1 MAKKHGGTPT
11 VKALIEA
18 GVDFTLYPH
27 EHGDGET
34 SFGAEVVRKLEVE
47 AEADRVFKTLDADLG
62 GELVV
67 GIVPVPRQLDLK
79 ALPAALGAKKAT
91 LAASPDEAA
100 CSTGTSSAASPRS
113 VADPA
118 ADRARRIRGRLRHD
132 LRLGRHARPP
142 GRGLPPP
149 RRPARVDRCDIGPH
163 CDALVAALG
172 ETGTSAIADQQSVQR
187 PRPASRA
194 RMMAW
199 VRSATCSLA
208 KIAEM

>member
-1 MAKKHGGTPT
+1 MAKKNGGIPT

-47 AEADRVFKTLDADLG
+47 AEADRVFKTLVADLG

-79 ALPAALGAKKAT
+79 ALAAALGAKKAT

-113 VADPA
+113 VSGPRCGPCSTNPRTASTRSSSRPACAASRSRSPPADLRGLTGATSARIATLWSPPSA
-118 ADRARRIRGRLRHD
+118 RRERARSLISSRFSDRGRPR
-132 LRLGRHARPP
+132 
-142 GRGLPPP
+142 GRG
-149 RRPARVDRCDIGPH
+149 
-163 CDALVAALG
+163 
-172 ETGTSAIADQQSVQR
+172 
-187 PRPASRA
+187 
-194 RMMAW
+194 
-199 VRSATCSLA
+199 
-208 KIAEM
+208 